1 MSKESG
7 RGRRVIVIGGG
18 PAGLMAAITAAANG
32 ARAILLER
40 NPEVGRKLL
49 LTGGGRCNFTHD
61 TDVEGLVAGMP
72 GNGRFLYSA
81 FAAFDSTRLRH
92 FLASLG
98 VESRAEDDGRVF
110 PFSGIGRDVLT
121 ALVTCAR
128 KRGVEIR
135 CLWKAERI
143 FVRDGRVCG
152 VIAGRVPMS
161 PGLISCDAA
170 IIATGGITYPM
181 TGSTG
186 NGHRM
191 AAELGHTIVEP
202 RASLVPLE
210 IEEPWV
216 SGLAGLALRG
226 VAVTSFVAGR
236 KVGTGYGEMLFTHF
250 GVSGPVILALSRDIA
265 LALGR
270 GEGPAR
276 LVVDLK
282 PGLTQAEVDRELRQA
297 FDRYFRRRVPNALLE
312 LAPARLISIVVRE
325 AGIPEARPVS
335 QVTREERLA
344 LGGVIKG
351 LVLTVRG
358 TRPVEEGM
366 VTAGGVSVD
375 EIDPRTMG
383 SRLVSGLYFAGEVI
397 DVDGT
402 TGGFNLQAAFS
413 TGYLAGLSAAIG
425 EVVACD
431 AR

>member
-1 MSKESG
+1 M
-7 RGRRVIVIGGG
+7 IVIGGG
-18 PAGLMAAITAAANG
+18 PAGLMAAITAARNG
-32 ARAILLER
+32 ARVTLLER

-61 TDVEGLVAGMP
+61 TDVQGLVAGMP
-72 GNGRFLYSA
+72 GNGEFLYSA
-81 FAAFDSTRLRH
+81 FAALDSTKLRR

-98 VESRAEDDGRVF
+98 VESVTEVDGRVF
-110 PFSGIGRDVLT
+110 PFSGVGRDVLA
-121 ALVTCAR
+121 ALATCAR
-128 KRGVEIR
+128 KKGVEVK

-143 FVRDGRVCG
+143 LVRDGHVRG
-152 VIAGRVPMS
+152 VVAGRVPMN
-161 PGLISCDAA
+161 PGLVSCDAA
-170 IIATGGITYPM
+170 IIATGGVTYPM

-191 AAELGHTIVEP
+191 ARELGHTIVEP

-216 SGLAGLALRG
+216 PGLAGLTLRNVG
-226 VAVTSFVAGR
+226 VESFVAGR
-236 KVGTGYGEMLFTHF
+236 RLGTGFGEMLFTHF

-265 LALGR
+265 LALSR

-282 PGLTQAEVDRELRQA
+282 PGLTLAEIDRELLQA
-297 FDRYFRRRVPNALLE
+297 FDRHFRRRVPNALIE

-325 AGIPEARPVS
+325 AHMAEEKPVS

-344 LGGVIKG
+344 LGRAIKG

-358 TRPVEEGM
+358 TRPMEEGM

-383 SRLVSGLYFAGEVI
+383 SKLVSGLYFAGEVI

-413 TGYLAGLSAAIG
+413 TGYLAGLSAATG
-425 EVVACD
+425 EAVARD